1 MNQNPSRKA
10 ADKMYRSFRVSDL
23 PAEERPR
30 ERLLRLGPD
39 VLSSQ
44 ELLAII
50 ISSGVAGM
58 SAAHLAQILI
68 SKFGS
73 LARIAEVSAEEIRR
87 YVKGVGPAKIARL
100 KACFEIARRIENE
113 KKRNFFTEKDKKII
127 TPDFAYA
134 MVKSRLLDYKREHFF
149 VVSLDSRN
157 RITGIDEVSIGT
169 LEASLVHPREAF
181 NAAIMRNAAKI
192 IIAHNHPS
200 DDPEP
205 SQDDI
210 STTKRLKEAG
220 SIIGIELIDHIIVC
234 KSSFFSFKEK
244 GIID

>member
-1 MNQNPSRKA
+1 MN
-10 ADKMYRSFRVSDL
+10 
-23 PAEERPR
+23 
-30 ERLLRLGPD
+30 LGPD
-39 VLSSQ
+39 VLSSS
-44 ELLAII
+44 ELLAIV
-50 ISSGVAGM
+50 ISSGVSGIPTTQI
-58 SAAHLAQILI
+58 AQTLI

-73 LARIAEVSAEEIRR
+73 LARIAEASSEEIKGL
-87 YVKGVGPAKIARL
+87 VKGIGPAKIARL

-113 KKRNFFTEKDKKII
+113 KKEKSFSEKDRKI
-127 TPDFAYA
+127 TNPEFAYA
-134 MVKSRLLDYKREHFF
+134 MIRKKITDYKKERFF
-149 VVSLDSRN
+149 VISLNSHN
-157 RITGIDEVSIGT
+157 RIVAIDEISIGT

-181 NAAIMRNAAKI
+181 NLAILRNAAKV

-200 DDPEP
+200 DNPEP

-244 GIID
+244 GLID